1 MPTPSGPTPLFV
13 ASGKYVQAL
22 DRATG
27 RVIWQRKLSS
37 SFWTGTGFATLL
49 AEGSEVF
56 IGRAGY
62 VYCLDAAT
70 GQVLW
75 ERGVGSG
82 SSLVVLGT
90 SGSSGQVVAAASAA
104 QQAAAAGAATA
115 AIVAST
121 AAAG

>member
-1 MPTPSGPTPLFV
+1 MPTPPVATPLFV

-22 DRATG
+22 DRTTG
-27 RVIWQRKLSS
+27 RVIWQRKLAG

-104 QQAAAAGAATA
+104 QQAAAGVATA
-115 AIVAST
+115 AIVASA